1 MPYDPSK
8 PAASSP
14 NSSAEMREQLTGLKS
29 LIDAVSVVIAA
40 QTQNTMTLSPGS
52 PATADVAWNAG
63 TLTFTF
69 GIPAGTP
76 GEVTQSQLSNDLVN
90 TQNAAVNTAL
100 PLTSAN
106 SNAVSLLG
114 VSSGDFTVQTVID
127 KLNELIRAAAVGG
140 KRWCAG
146 LDGCGPACSN
156 PPKLPDAPSLPP

>member
-14 NSSAEMREQLTGLKS
+14 NSSAEMREQLTSLKS
-29 LIDAVSVVIAA
+29 LIDAVPVVSGAVVD
-40 QTQNTMTLSPGS
+40 TTTTGSPGS
-52 PATADVAWNAG
+52 PAAVSVQFTAGVLHFAFDVPQG
-63 TLTFTF
+63 QQGLT
-69 GIPAGTP
+69 
-76 GEVTQSQLSNDLVN
+76 GEVSQSQLSNDLVN

-127 KLNELIRAAAVGG
+127 KLNELINALR
-140 KRWCAG
+140 R
-146 LDGCGPACSN
+146 
-156 PPKLPDAPSLPP
+156 